1 MSRRHTTEHGKRSR
15 RSSDTERGRDRGT
28 PGAERAGR
36 PARRPRSAAQRRAP
50 RHRLRRRLPAA
61 ASLCLTAFVLLI
73 LFGPVLMLALFS
85 FNDSSIIS
93 LPWRV
98 HDPLVRPGVRQPG
111 DRRGPELAAGGLDRD
126 RVLAGA
132 GDARRLG
139 LTRLR
144 FPGRGFV
151 AGLHGSVLVV
161 PWLIIGVAGLIF
173 FSELGVTLSLQTIG
187 LMHRGDVPA
196 RGRDH
201 LRRPGPVLALAGGGR
216 DRPRRLATADDAPR
230 RPPHI
235 APSLAAAGIFAF
247 AWSFN
252 NFEISF
258 FLGGFEQTFPVWVF
272 SILRQSENLPLVN
285 AVSTVIA
292 LAQVIAVFG
301 AWRLMKRLT
310 RNRGGDNALT
320 ELVTGGVR

>member
-1 MSRRHTTEHGKRSR
+1 VPLG
-15 RSSDTERGRDRGT
+15 
-28 PGAERAGR
+28 
-36 PARRPRSAAQRRAP
+36 
-50 RHRLRRRLPAA
+50 HRVRKRLPTA
-61 ASLCLTAFVLLI
+61 ASLGLTAFVLLI

-93 LPWRV
+93 LPWEGFTSHWYEEASKDSQA
-98 HDPLVRPGVRQPG
+98 HDAVLNSLVVASIVTIGSLVLG
-111 DRRGPELAAGGLDRD
+111 TLAAW
-126 RVLAGA
+126 
-132 GDARRLG
+132 G

-144 FPGRGFV
+144 FPGRGAI

-187 LMHRGDVPA
+187 LMHLVVTFPLVVAIISAGLVRFSRSLEEAAIDLGA
-196 RGRDH
+196 SQLQM
-201 LRRPGPVLALAGGGR
+201 LRYVVL
-216 DRPRRLATADDAPR
+216 
-230 RPPHI
+230 PHI
-235 APSLAAAGIFAF
+235 APSMAAAAIFAF

-310 RNRGGDNALT
+310 RNRGGDRALT

>member
-1 MSRRHTTEHGKRSR
+1 MARG
-15 RSSDTERGRDRGT
+15 SSGVAIPSGEAT
-28 PGAERAGR
+28 AGR
-36 PARRPRSAAQRRAP
+36 PAPSAPGVRPAVPGAPRSDVP
-50 RHRLRRRLPAA
+50 LGHRLRRRLPAA

-93 LPWRV
+93 LPWEGFTTRWYDQASADSQAIDAV
-98 HDPLVRPGVRQPG
+98 LNSLLVASIVTALSLVLGM
-111 DRRGPELAAGGLDRD
+111 LAAW
-126 RVLAGA
+126 
-132 GDARRLG
+132 G

-151 AGLHGSVLVV
+151 AGLYGSVLVV

-187 LMHRGDVPA
+187 LMHLVVTFPLVVAILSAGLVRFSRSLEEAAIDLGASQLQMMRHV
-196 RGRDH
+196 
-201 LRRPGPVLALAGGGR
+201 VL
-216 DRPRRLATADDAPR
+216 
-230 RPPHI
+230 PHI

-292 LAQVIAVFG
+292 LAQVVAVFG

-310 RNRGGDNALT
+310 RNRGGDKALT